1 MAVETL
7 ERLNQQLRFADD
19 EDDMEDF
26 PLRGGL
32 TYRARKF
39 ADLLRTISRGT
50 MLITGEIGSGKDLFA
65 VSTAYLGKY
74 LMGRR
79 VLLDFLPKRA
89 FGEYTLF
96 NAQVMMQEINKMAKA
111 AGVEGIVDTKDQ
123 EEYNQFIEEETV
135 KWALEGKGMTLF
147 KGAIIYLQELKRYCY
162 KRNPHNKY
170 NKFIGSLNS
179 VVRHLDALMIGTHVK
194 ENEIDAF
201 TYLQYA
207 KIRAHCTWCLDP
219 AKPNTTEVRI
229 RRLALVTADA
239 VYSNIEGRPVTI
251 YVNGREPRSFLDGK
265 CFYDLYKTKSMVNLK
280 PVVKAEMG
288 G

>member
-1 MAVETL
+1 MATQLL
-7 ERLNQQLRFADD
+7 EKLNNELRFADD
-19 EDDMEDF
+19 DDEMEDF
-26 PLRGGL
+26 PLREGL

-50 MLITGEIGSGKDLFA
+50 MLVTGEIGGGKDLFL
-65 VSTAYLGKY
+65 VSTAYLFKY

-79 VLLDFLPKRA
+79 ILLDFLPKRA

-123 EEYNQFIEEETV
+123 SEYDQFIEEETE
-135 KWALEGKGMTLF
+135 KWALEGEGMILL
-147 KGAIIYLQELKRYCY
+147 KGAVVVLQELKRYCY
-162 KRNPHNKY
+162 KRNPHNRY

-179 VVRHLDALMIGTHVK
+179 VVRHLDALIAGSHVK

-207 KIRAHCTWCLDP
+207 KIRAHCTWCLSIPD
-219 AKPNTTEVRI
+219 TTEVRI
-229 RRLALVTADA
+229 RRLALVDKADVPWHLDQPPPLLCFPAGFYPSPVCSCATSYIPTFAGA
-239 VYSNIEGRPVTI
+239 VQ
-251 YVNGREPRSFLDGK
+251 
-265 CFYDLYKTKSMVNLK
+265 
-280 PVVKAEMG
+280 A
-288 G
+288 